1 MREITGA
8 LMIKEL
14 WTENWSGQKQGWRSN
29 LENTTAINWHFRH
42 LEMDLTVAFR
52 FLYSMSVMNKA
63 PFAPLSRKSHP
74 MYLKKSS
81 LWPGLSG
88 TVQATPNRNPLIVL
102 KSDRNLDQVNVT
114 SSRSHRDAQPLQ
126 WGWGGRALP
135 PSYYLSKAKKVCEV
149 YLARRLLPFGFAL
162 PPLDR
167 HRLPL
172 TLLAVPLFHFPP
184 NNSVTNWACQK
195 TIHHCPASHPPLP
208 SVPSSSVSSSF
219 FLLLS
224 PLWDGLLCSSSCFP
238 HH

>member
-1 MREITGA
+1 MWEITGT
-8 LMIKEL
+8 LMIKKL
-14 WTENWSGQKQGWRSN
+14 WAEHWSGQKQGWRSN
-29 LENTTAINWHFRH
+29 WENTTAINWYFRH
-42 LEMDLTVAFR
+42 LKMDLTAASR
-52 FLYSMSVMNKA
+52 FLYSTSVMNKA

-74 MYLKKSS
+74 MYIKKSS
-81 LWPGLSG
+81 LQPGLSG
-88 TVQATPNRNPLIVL
+88 TVQPTPNINPLIVL

-114 SSRSHRDAQPLQ
+114 SSRLQHDAQPLQ
-126 WGWGGRALP
+126 WGGTLT
-135 PSYYLSKAKKVCEV
+135 PSYYLSQAKKVCEV

-162 PPLDR
+162 LPLDR
-167 HRLPL
+167 RRLPL

-184 NNSVTNWACQK
+184 KTSVTNWACQK

-224 PLWDGLLCSSSCFP
+224 PLWDSLLFSSSCFP